1 MGASCAIAKSL
12 GLLRE
17 KAQHLR
23 LERLV
28 SHREHVISPRDVERP
43 AARQQRRKLVCRTRN
58 HVFGADRDQR
68 WRADG
73 RHLLAR
79 KRLARA
85 ADAGRERLEVGFGL
99 LGKGAERASHGIA
112 DIRERGRLERLRDA
126 LRQPDAVDEMN
137 AQPAKHGPA

>member
-1 MGASCAIAKSL
+1 M
-12 GLLRE
+12 
-17 KAQHLR
+17 
-23 LERLV
+23 
-28 SHREHVISPRDVERP
+28 ISPRDVERP
-43 AARQQRRKLVCRTRN
+43 AARQQRRKLVRRTRN

-73 RHLLAR
+73 RHVLAR

-112 DIRERGRLERLRDA
+112 DIREGGRLERLRDA
-126 LRQPDAVDEMN
+126 LRQPDAVDEVN
-137 AQPAKHGPA
+137 AQPAKYGPAQARGIGEREKRRDARPME